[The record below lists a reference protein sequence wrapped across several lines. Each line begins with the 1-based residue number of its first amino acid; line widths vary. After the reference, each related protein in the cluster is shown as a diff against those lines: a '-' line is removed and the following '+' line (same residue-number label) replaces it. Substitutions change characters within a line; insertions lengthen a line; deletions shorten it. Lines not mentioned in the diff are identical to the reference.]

1 MLPFFVCVCISVLQF
16 VHLSFK
22 SLLQFH
28 LGIFLVEQSAL
39 NDSVPNTAQEKTN
52 CCSSNSTEHDRT

>member
-1 MLPFFVCVCISVLQF
+1 MLPFFVCACVSMLQF
-16 VHLSFK
+16 AHLSFK

-28 LGIFLVEQSAL
+28 LETFLVEQPAP

-52 CCSSNSTEHDRT
+52 CCRSNNTERYKI